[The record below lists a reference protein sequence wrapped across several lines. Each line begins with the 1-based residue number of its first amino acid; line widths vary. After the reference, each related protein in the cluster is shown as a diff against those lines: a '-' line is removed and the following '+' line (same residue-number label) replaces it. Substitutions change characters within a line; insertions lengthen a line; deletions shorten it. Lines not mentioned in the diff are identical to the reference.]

1 MKFYF
6 IPLFVLFFIGTTS
19 AQEEDVS
26 SDFNH
31 KELTLEMVKDKGNKL
46 VLDDSI
52 TIEKKGI
59 IRINL
64 PYTGKNF
71 QFVNKK
77 KSSFGKIAKKA
88 AGAVSSGAMAVG
100 IGSSNI
106 KTVNGA
112 IQVANKADA
121 VSYGADALEQIDDL
135 PISNKAKKIAGK
147 EMKVLK
153 WKKEE
158 GMHIITAKYK
168 RKKYNINLEA
178 AYVSKEIILE

>member
-1 MKFYF
+1 MNIKPILIALLVTLSGY
-6 IPLFVLFFIGTTS
+6 
-19 AQEEDVS
+19 AQK
-26 SDFNH
+26 SDLSNFNER
-31 KELTLEMVKDKGNKL
+31 ELTLEMVKDKGNKL

-153 WKKEE
+153 WKEEE